1 MMNGLIDV
9 SFVMGSFL
17 VVFLLSHWT
26 TKAFTPKAAVIPAPV
41 GYPRR
46 KKAR

>member
-1 MMNGLIDV
+1 MINGLIDV
-9 SFVMGSFL
+9 SVVMGSLL

-26 TKAFTPKAAVIPAPV
+26 TKAFSPKGAVIPARV

-46 KKAR
+46 KKIR

>member
-1 MMNGLIDV
+1 MMNGLIDM
-9 SFVMGSFL
+9 SFVMGSLL

-26 TKAFTPKAAVIPAPV
+26 TKAFAPKTAVIPARIRH
-41 GYPRR
+41 PRR